1 MKKEKTKKELDKE
14 FKKLMESYSE
24 GGLIKASPIQYNDL
38 DDRFYDE
45 SDLSLYDDYEEQDT
59 WMFMMR

>member
-1 MKKEKTKKELDKE
+1 MAKIKKKSKEELDKE
-14 FKKLMESYSE
+14 FEMLYKEYSKNGVVE
-24 GGLIKASPIQYNDL
+24 AMPIMYNDL

-59 WMFMMR
+59 